1 MFQEILFKKN
11 TPRGEYRKSENFSE
25 KDLRQMYAIFEK
37 YYENVNFENFARD
50 FSNKSGAF
58 LVLHPKSGDIVGF
71 STIKELSLEIDGKMT
86 HAFFSGDT
94 VVEKEFWGTRILPYL
109 MFKYVIS
116 FRMRKLGDP
125 IYWLLISK
133 GFKTYL
139 VMANNWYS
147 YYPHY
152 KGKHQ
157 GLKKVIDAYSEAYYG
172 DYYIKDK
179 GLLDFGDD
187 YAPLKG
193 DIAPITDEMRQKSP
207 KIKFFEQVNPEWER
221 GTELVC
227 VGAIPTKDIFRYIE
241 RFFTK
246 SQNLGKLDAK
256 AAMEQ
261 SKQSAVTS

>member
-1 MFQEILFKKN
+1 MFQGLLFSKN
-11 TPRGEYRKSENFSE
+11 SPRGEYRKTKNFTE
-25 KDLRQMYAIFEK
+25 DNLKQMYAVFEK
-37 YYENVNFENFARD
+37 YYDNTNFELFKRD
-50 FSNKSGAF
+50 FSSKSGAF
-58 LVLHPKSGDIVGF
+58 LILHPKSGDIVGF

-94 VVEKEFWGTRILPYL
+94 VIEKEFWGNRILVYL
-109 MFKYVIS
+109 FYKYLIA
-116 FRMRKLGDP
+116 FRLRKLGAP

-139 VMANNWYS
+139 ILANNYYS

-157 GLKKVIDAYSEAYYG
+157 GLKKIADAYSEAYYG
-172 DYYIKDK
+172 EYYDRDK
-179 GLLDFGDD
+179 GVLDFGDD

-193 DIAPITDEMRQKSP
+193 DIAPITDQMRKKSP
-207 KIKFFEQVNPEWER
+207 KIRFFEQQNPEWER

-227 VGAIPTKDIFRYIE
+227 VGAIPTQDFFRYIE
-241 RFFTK
+241 RFLTK
-246 SQNLGKLDAK
+246 SQNVGKLDAK

-261 SKQSAVTS
+261 ANKSAATS